1 MRRFTQYCERRVQ
14 EARSAKIPGYVTVFE
29 RLHEGMVSI
38 GNDWTRRLFDG
49 AFYRSASPALE
60 RVPVVNLVFVQS
72 RNGNTGAKDPSL
84 LGGGETDKH
93 LIYEGLSRVD
103 ADAVLS
109 GATTAR
115 ARNLV
120 FSVWHPQ
127 LVALRHERGVDRH
140 PAQVVVTAVGNLPF
154 DDGLMFLEPSLR
166 VFLIAPTPTA
176 SRLRGRLRDRAWIEV
191 IDAGDPLSLTHA
203 LRQLRAA
210 GIRVLSAVG
219 GARTA
224 TTLLKERLVS
234 DLYLTTS
241 PIEAGEPNTPFCR
254 GPVPRLHRVLE
265 KAGTSSETG
274 VRFEHFV
281 LRAGAQFD

>member
-1 MRRFTQYCERRVQ
+1 MRRFTQYCRRRAQ
-14 EARSAKIPGYVTVFE
+14 EARSARIPGYDTVFE
-29 RLHEGMVSI
+29 RPEPGMIAI

-49 AFYRSASPALE
+49 AFYRSASPAPDH
-60 RVPVVNLVFVQS
+60 VPAVNLVFVQS
-72 RNGNTGAKDPSL
+72 RNGNTVAKDPSL

-127 LVALRHERGVDRH
+127 LVALRRARGLDRH
-140 PAQVVVTAVGNLPF
+140 PAQVVVTAFGNLPL
-154 DDGLMFLEPSLR
+154 DDGLMFVEPSLR
-166 VFLIAPTPTA
+166 VFLVAPTPTA
-176 SRLRGRLRDRAWIEV
+176 ARLHDRLRDRAWIEV
-191 IDAGDPLSLTHA
+191 IDAGDPLSLAHA
-203 LRQLRAA
+203 LRQLHEA
-210 GIRVLSAVG
+210 GLRVISAVG
-219 GARTA
+219 GRRTA
-224 TTLLKERLVS
+224 TTLLGEGLVS

-241 PIEAGEPNTPFCR
+241 AIEAGEANTPFCQ
-254 GPVPRLHRVLE
+254 GPLPPLDRVLE
-265 KAGTSSETG
+265 KAGTGEEAG

-281 LRAGAQFD
+281 LRGASRFD